1 MKKIGIMSMQRVI
14 NYGSFMQAYALKKTI
29 ESLGHKVEFVDYEYE
44 KTIVEENKKSIIEKI
59 KKNCNLIWFLKKK
72 SKLSEFRNFYQRE
85 CLKYLNVSEEKNYY
99 PQIDTLV
106 IGSDEVFNCM
116 QGYPVGYS
124 RNLFGYK
131 YDMKKISYAGS
142 FGYTTIDMLKDK
154 KIDKEVGELL
164 SEFEAI
170 SVRDSNSKEIVEH
183 LTDFNVET
191 NLDPVLIYD
200 FEKEIK
206 DIKIDMKNYIIV
218 YAYTGRLNKEE
229 QKTIKKFAKKHNKKI
244 VSLGFPQEVAD
255 VNIVVDP
262 FEMLAYFK
270 NADFVITD
278 TFHGTIFSVV
288 TNTKFI
294 SLVRKSNFNKMKSL
308 LENLT
313 LEERLI
319 TNLDNLD
326 EKYKQEIDFNNAN
339 NIRKEAQN
347 QTIEYLK
354 KYL

>member
-29 ESLGHKVEFVDYEYE
+29 ESLGHEVEFVDYEYE
-44 KTIVEENKKSIIEKI
+44 KTIIEEKKKNIIEKI
-59 KKNCNLIWFLKKK
+59 KKNYNVIWFLKKK
-72 SKLSEFRNFYQRE
+72 YNLSKFRNFYQE
-85 CLKYLNVSEEKNYY
+85 KCLKYLNVSEEKNYY

-124 RNLFGYK
+124 RNLFGYN
-131 YDMKKISYAGS
+131 YNMRKISYAGS

-154 KIDKEVGELL
+154 KIDKEISELL
-164 SEFEAI
+164 KKFDAI
-170 SVRDSNSKEIVEH
+170 SVRDNNSKEIVEN
-183 LTDFNVET
+183 LTDLNVET

-200 FEKEIK
+200 FDKEIE
-206 DIKIDMKNYIIV
+206 DIQINMENYIIV
-218 YAYTGRLNKEE
+218 YAYTGRLSKEE
-229 QKTIKKFAKKHNKKI
+229 QRTIKKFARENNKKV
-244 VSLGFPQEVAD
+244 VSFGFPQEVAD
-255 VNIVVDP
+255 INIVVDP

-278 TFHGTIFSVV
+278 TFHGTIFSIV

-308 LENLT
+308 LENLD
-313 LEERLI
+313 LKDRLI
-319 TNLDNLD
+319 TNLDSLN
-326 EKYKQEIDFNNAN
+326 EKYKTEINFKNSNKIRKDAQEI
-339 NIRKEAQN
+339 
-347 QTIEYLK
+347 TIGYLK
-354 KYL
+354 KHL